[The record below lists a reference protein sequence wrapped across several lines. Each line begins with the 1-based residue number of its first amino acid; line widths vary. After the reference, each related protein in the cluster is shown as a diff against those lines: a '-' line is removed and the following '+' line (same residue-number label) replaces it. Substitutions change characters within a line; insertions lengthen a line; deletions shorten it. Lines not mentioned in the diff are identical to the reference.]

1 MFRKPLF
8 WIVAVILASGC
19 ILFTWHYFPK
29 AFPVVTVDIAMDRQ
43 MAMEQADEIAQRFG
57 LGPDDYR
64 IAASYNLNSRV
75 QNYVELESGGAG
87 AFNDLLE
94 SGLYFPYTWQ
104 VRLFRELEAN
114 ETLVRF
120 TPKGE
125 PWGFVETLA
134 EDEPG
139 ASVEADSARGIA
151 EEAAAAYWA
160 VDLEAYHLVESS
172 ENLRPGGRLDHTFV
186 YERLG
191 EKIGEAEYRLRLGVS
206 GDRFT
211 ELTHFV
217 RIPEAFD
224 RRYEELRSANNSLAS
239 AATIAVILLFG
250 LAGCGFGLFY
260 LLKQR
265 YVIWKQP
272 VLVSSVIA
280 FLIMLTMLNS
290 WPLQWMDY
298 DTALS
303 YQNHIMMQISVALLA
318 FIGMAIL
325 FSIIFMAAESLTR
338 KAFPNHIQF
347 WKLWSSGAA
356 SSKQVL
362 GLTSA
367 AFLLVCFELS
377 YVTGTYYLSSNV
389 LGWWYPSSALYNP
402 DVIAEYFPWLTAL
415 AISLQAAFWEEALF
429 RAIPIAGAVLIGR
442 KYGKTTFW
450 VIGAFALQAVLFGAV
465 HADYPQLPFY
475 ARTVELILPSII
487 FGLVFYFA
495 GLYAAILI
503 HFWYNF
509 VWFSLS
515 IFAAATPGMIWNQ
528 LILVF
533 VGLLP
538 FWIILFQWVRARTF
552 GEVPDE
558 SLNRS
563 WVPAEQ
569 AGTET
574 LPAEPVS
581 EQNKKPVFTP
591 PFFKEAAAA
600 GIAGLVLWVFLT
612 DFSKDAPP
620 VEINRT
626 EAIRVADNEMN
637 SRGITL
643 DDQWQ
648 AFSRVYGG
656 TNIQHRFVW
665 KEGGEEAYRELLGS
679 YLVLPSWLI
688 RYATF
693 EGEVEERAEE
703 FRMYI
708 TRNDSLEDFRH
719 VLPEHRPGAG
729 LSENEARA
737 IADNIISETYR
748 IDPGQ
753 LRFVS
758 AESSSLPERTDWILM
773 YADTMSYPLDKGEA
787 RIMVEIAGDEVT
799 QTNRFVHIPE
809 EWDRQ
814 YRDSRTIPDIIEV
827 SARILIMLLFLAGMI
842 VAVIRWSKGRFGTQ
856 VFLVITGGLLLVKGI
871 NIYNLWPLTEVGFS
885 TAQAYSSQALT
896 SIGFTSVIFVIS
908 ALASGLLGGFI
919 HRWKIPVSGQLIQKP
934 GQLLQAALFP
944 VLFIYGLF
952 ALISGFSP
960 QSAPDWGN
968 AGIAGAAVPWLAGML
983 DPFTGFVSTV
993 LLLTLIF
1000 GSVHHFT
1007 DGWKKRKLLFGIL
1020 LLFTGFAAA
1029 GSSVESLNGW
1039 IVEGLISG
1047 VLMILFYILILRH
1060 HMPLIILLAAC
1071 YAILNNVG
1079 SLLTPMYTGEAIA
1092 WILGSLLIASVSWI
1106 WHRQLS
1112 RHLFTNRQKA

>member
-8 WIVAVILASGC
+8 WIAAVILASGC
-19 ILFTWHYFPK
+19 ILFTWYYFPK

-43 MAMEQADEIAQRFG
+43 MAMEQADEIAQRFS

-64 IAASYNLNSRV
+64 IAASYSLNSHV
-75 QNYVELESGGAG
+75 QNYVELEAGGAD
-87 AFNDLLE
+87 AFRDLLE
-94 SGLYFPYTWQ
+94 SGLYSPYTWQ
-104 VRLFRELEAN
+104 VRLFRELETN
-114 ETLVRF
+114 EALVRF

-125 PWGFVETLA
+125 PWGFTETLS

-139 ASVEADSARGIA
+139 AVVSADSARNIA
-151 EEAAAAYWA
+151 EEAASDFWA
-160 VDLEAYHLVESS
+160 VNLEAYHFVESS
-172 ENLRPGGRLDHTFV
+172 ENMRPGGRLDHTFV

-206 GDRFT
+206 GDRLT

-272 VLVSSVIA
+272 VLVSSIIA
-280 FLIMLTMLNS
+280 FLVMLTMLNS

-377 YVTGTYYLSSNV
+377 YVTGTYYLSSNF

-429 RAIPIAGAVLIGR
+429 RAIPIAGAVLIGK
-442 KYGKTTFW
+442 KYGKTILW
-450 VIGAFALQAVLFGAV
+450 VIAAFALQALLFGAV

-495 GLYAAILI
+495 GLYPAILI

-515 IFAAATPGMIWNQ
+515 VFAAATPGMIWNQ
-528 LILVF
+528 LILIVI
-533 VGLLP
+533 GLLP
-538 FWIILFQWVRARTF
+538 FWIILFQWIRVRAL
-552 GEVPDE
+552 GEVPE
-558 SLNRS
+558 EALNS
-563 WVPAEQ
+563 AWEPVEQ
-569 AGTET
+569 AGAET
-574 LPAEPVS
+574 QQAEP
-581 EQNKKPVFTP
+581 ETEPYENPVFTP
-591 PFFKEAAAA
+591 TFFKAAAVA
-600 GIAGLVLWVFLT
+600 GIAGLTVWIFLT

-626 EAIRVADNEMN
+626 EAIEIAENELN
-637 SRGITL
+637 SLGIEL
-643 DDQWQ
+643 DDHWQ

-656 TNIQHRFVW
+656 TNMQHRFVW
-665 KEGGEEAYRELLGS
+665 KEGGEEVYHELLGS
-679 YLVLPSWLI
+679 YLILPSWMV

-708 TRNDSLEDFRH
+708 TRKDSLEEFRH

-729 LSENEARA
+729 LDENEARS
-737 IADNIISETYR
+737 IADHAISENIR
-748 IDPGQ
+748 IDPEQ

-758 AESSSLPERTDWILM
+758 AESSSLPERTDWTII
-773 YADTMSYPLDKGEA
+773 YADTLSYPLDKGEA
-787 RIMVEIAGDEVT
+787 RILVQIAGDEVT
-799 QTNRFVHIPE
+799 RMNRFIHVPE

-814 YRDSRTIPDIIEV
+814 YRDSRTIPDLLET
-827 SARILIMLLFLAGMI
+827 SSQILVILLFLAGM
-842 VAVIRWSKGRFGTQ
+842 VAAVIRWSKGRFGAQ
-856 VFLVITGGLLLVKGI
+856 AFLVITGGMLLLMAMR
-871 NIYNLWPLTEVGFS
+871 IYNVWPLTETGFS

-919 HRWKIPVSGQLIQKP
+919 HRWKIPVSGQLIQSP
-934 GQLLQAALFP
+934 GKLLSVSLFP
-944 VLFIYGLF
+944 VLFIVGLF
-952 ALISGFSP
+952 ALVSGFSP
-960 QSAPDWGN
+960 QSVPDWGN
-968 AGIAGAAVPWLAGML
+968 AGIAGAAIPWLAGML
-983 DPFTGFVSTV
+983 DPVSGYVNNV
-993 LLLTLIF
+993 LLLILIF

-1007 DGWKKRKLLFGIL
+1007 NGWQNRRLLFGIL
-1020 LLFTGFAAA
+1020 LIFVGFVTA
-1029 GSSVESLNGW
+1029 GSSVESLTGW
-1039 IVEGLISG
+1039 ILEGLISG
-1047 VLMILFYILILRH
+1047 VLMILFYKLILRH
-1060 HMPLIILLAAC
+1060 HMPLVILLAAF
-1071 YAILNNVG
+1071 YTILDNVG
-1079 SLLTPMYTGEAIA
+1079 SLLTPMYAGDGIA

-1112 RHLFTNRQKA
+1112 RQLFTKRKTA